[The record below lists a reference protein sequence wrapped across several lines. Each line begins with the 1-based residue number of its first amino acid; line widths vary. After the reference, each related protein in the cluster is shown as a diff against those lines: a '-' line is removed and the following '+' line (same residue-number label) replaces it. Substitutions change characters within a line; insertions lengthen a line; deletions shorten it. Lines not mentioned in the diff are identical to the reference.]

1 MPGRTLPLI
10 SSTEL
15 QRHRTAASCYV
26 SYGGRVFDL
35 TSFLDDHPGG
45 GDLILEYGGRDVQ
58 EIMGDEVSHMH
69 SESAY
74 EILEDSVVGLLDEI
88 PCSKISTQKMSLSA
102 HDGQQASPKVQD
114 DRPPSGAS
122 LAEASPESSA
132 SLEAELSLETNAVD
146 DFRRHRFLDLN
157 RPLLMQV
164 WNGGFSKDFYLAEV
178 HRPRHYKGGKSA
190 PLFGNFLEPLS
201 KTPWWAVPSIW
212 LPSVIYGTVLS
223 REGMNGWG
231 HVATF
236 WLSGLAI
243 WTLVEYGLHR
253 CLFHVDRYLPD
264 NQAAITAHFLLH
276 GIHHYLPMDKLRL
289 VMPPVLFVIL
299 ATPFWKLVHIV
310 VYWNCLPAYYRE
322 IKKYHLQHHYS
333 DHENGFGVTSRFW
346 DRVFGTELSPPKA
359 AKAA

>member
-10 SSTEL
+10 STTEL

-26 SYGGRVFDL
+26 SYGGKVFDL
-35 TSFLDDHPGG
+35 TSFLADHPGG

-69 SESAY
+69 SEVAY
-74 EILEDSVVGLLDEI
+74 EILEDSVVGLLDDV
-88 PCSKISTQKMSLSA
+88 PSSTLSTQKTSLQA
-102 HDGQQASPKVQD
+102 HDGKQASAKAQD

-122 LAEASPESSA
+122 LADASPESSA
-132 SLEAELSLETNAVD
+132 SLEDELSLETNAVD
-146 DFRRHRFLDLN
+146 DFRRHKFLDLN
-157 RPLLMQV
+157 RPLLTQV

-178 HRPRHYKGGKSA
+178 HRPRHYKGGQSA

-223 REGMNGWG
+223 REGMAGWG

-243 WTLVEYGLHR
+243 WTLVEYSLHR
-253 CLFHVDRYLPD
+253 CLFHVDR
-264 NQAAITAHFLLH
+264 
-276 GIHHYLPMDKLRL
+276 
-289 VMPPVLFVIL
+289 
-299 ATPFWKLVHIV
+299 
-310 VYWNCLPAYYRE
+310 
-322 IKKYHLQHHYS
+322 
-333 DHENGFGVTSRFW
+333 
-346 DRVFGTELSPPKA
+346 
-359 AKAA
+359 

>member
-253 CLFHVDRYLPD
+253 CLFHVDRWVLLVDVARLRPL
-264 NQAAITAHFLLH
+264 AH
-276 GIHHYLPMDKLRL
+276 
-289 VMPPVLFVIL
+289 
-299 ATPFWKLVHIV
+299 
-310 VYWNCLPAYYRE
+310 
-322 IKKYHLQHHYS
+322 S
-333 DHENGFGVTSRFW
+333 
-346 DRVFGTELSPPKA
+346 LSPVDIFQITRQRSPLISCYTA
-359 AKAA
+359 FTTTSPWTSSGSSCHRCYSSFSQRLFGSWSTSSSTGTGMPQ